1 MTVQSKSLL
10 REKIIDCL
18 KAEEEIERIVFFG
31 SFMSADEPHDIDVAI
46 FQDSNYSYLDLAMKY
61 RRLTREVAKEISLDI
76 LPLKSGGS
84 EFAFLSEIEKGV
96 VVYER

>member
-10 REKIIDCL
+10 KEKIIDCL

-31 SFMSADEPHDIDVAI
+31 SFMFAVDPHDIDVAI
-46 FQDSNYSYLDLAMKY
+46 FQDSNQSYLDLAMKY
-61 RRLTREVAKEISLDI
+61 RRLTRDVAKEIPLDI
-76 LPLKSGGS
+76 IPLKSGIS
-84 EFAFLSEIEKGV
+84 EFAFLNEIEKGV

>member
-10 REKIIDCL
+10 KDKIIDCL

-31 SFMSADEPHDIDVAI
+31 SFMVADEPHDIDVAI
-46 FQDSNYSYLDLAMKY
+46 FQDSNHSYLDLAMKY
-61 RRLTREVAKEISLDI
+61 RKLTREVSKEIPLDI
-76 LPLKSGGS
+76 IPLKSDTPD
-84 EFAFLSEIEKGV
+84 FAFLTEIEKGV